1 MTEPAPHVAL
11 VPSVLP
17 EEPFAADPLRE
28 PLWRQ
33 LGADCCRV
41 AVIDLQRAMPVAWR
55 WMRDGG
61 VSSGTGDAQP
71 LDHVLPGADTLL
83 DNWIAHT
90 AHEPGTVITH
100 MLSPRRWVYFW
111 RASEQLG
118 LLVQI
123 HFLTGRS
130 TSHAFDTAGVRVLC
144 EHWLVDEL
152 RSQGAAPAPGWD
164 QVERRARAPL
174 PQSMRVALACLAGCL
189 LLALWLATFGAA
201 SLAGSHSAQQLDVAR
216 LAQLSNQSLQMHL
229 IQAMAGGDYGLAQEV
244 LSLHK
249 SVDHFAAA
257 AVLNSRGL
265 VVAHAGFLPPLP
277 VGQPLPAQV
286 RDRAQAMPLNSGSNA
301 IGEVLLIAAP
311 NGVTEGVSNPATLS
325 RVAGVVLAALSL
337 LGGWLI
343 WRQHARRRRAETIDH
358 LSRSAPLPAR

>member
-1 MTEPAPHVAL
+1 MTEPAPL
-11 VPSVLP
+11 ITIVPSVLP
-17 EEPFAADPLRE
+17 EEPFSADPVRE

-33 LGADCCRV
+33 LGADRCRV
-41 AVIDLQRAMPVAWR
+41 AAVNLQTARPVAWR

-61 VSSGTGDAQP
+61 VSSGQGDAQP
-71 LDHVLPGADTLL
+71 LDHILPGADTLL

-90 AHEPGTVITH
+90 AGEPVAVVTH

-111 RASEQLG
+111 RASEEVG

-123 HFLTGRS
+123 HFLTGRN

-144 EHWLVDEL
+144 EHWLADEL
-152 RSQGAAPAPGWD
+152 RSQGATAAPGWN

-174 PQSMRVALACLAGCL
+174 PRAMRMALACLAGCL

-201 SLAGSHSAQQLDVAR
+201 ALADSHAAQQRDVAR

-229 IQAMAGGDYGLAQEV
+229 VQALAGGDYGLAQEV

-277 VGQPLPAQV
+277 VGQALPARV

-311 NGVTEGVSNPATLS
+311 NGVTEGVTSPATLW

-343 WRQHARRRRAETIDH
+343 WRQHARRHGPEAIARAQ
-358 LSRSAPLPAR
+358 P